1 MVLSNPVRNKARD
14 RGQEMLMELGWGE
27 WIIIL
32 NSMVGEVLMK
42 MTLGESLKKVRE
54 WVFNGEH
61 EIPLLSMLPL
71 PLILF
76 TPPEKE
82 MMLKTRQNIHL
93 IWC

>member
-61 EIPLLSMLPL
+61 EIPLLSTLPL

-76 TPPEKE
+76 TPKS
-82 MMLKTRQNIHL
+82 LVAL
-93 IWC
+93 V

>member
-1 MVLSNPVRNKARD
+1 MVLSNPVRNKARG
-14 RGQEMLMELGWGE
+14 RGQEMLMKLGWGE

-61 EIPLLSMLPL
+61 EIPLS
-71 PLILF
+71 
-76 TPPEKE
+76 
-82 MMLKTRQNIHL
+82 
-93 IWC
+93 

>member
-1 MVLSNPVRNKARD
+1 MVLSNPVRNKARG
-14 RGQEMLMELGWGE
+14 RGQEMLMKLGWGE

-61 EIPLLSMLPL
+61 EIPLL
-71 PLILF
+71 
-76 TPPEKE
+76 
-82 MMLKTRQNIHL
+82 
-93 IWC
+93 